1 MVNKLTPHAQKWM
14 FQILLVEKRPDVW
27 LVAGGTLIRPRAT
40 SGERGVA
47 PHRPPGPPAPPGGRV
62 LLRGSGGVADCD
74 SLRLSKGQWSLVCRF
89 PLRIGNQDAATGT
102 AARRAP
108 PLTTKLA
115 AEPPQTPDRTER
127 SRRPFGWPWP
137 LRHSR
142 SGPRG
147 CHAFKGPAPG
157 LSSASPH
164 AFSSLT
170 PRPPS
175 RARLRSVLVSHIG

>member
-1 MVNKLTPHAQKWM
+1 M
-14 FQILLVEKRPDVW
+14 DVSDVISRKEARR
-27 LVAGGTLIRPRAT
+27 VASGGRHIDSAARDERRA
-40 SGERGVA
+40 RGCPA
-47 PHRPPGPPAPPGGRV
+47 PPPPRPPPPPAPPGGRV

-147 CHAFKGPAPG
+147 CHAFKGPGPG

>member
-1 MVNKLTPHAQKWM
+1 M
-14 FQILLVEKRPDVW
+14 DV
-27 LVAGGTLIRPRAT
+27 LDVISRKEARRVASGGRHIDSADERA
-40 SGERGVA
+40 SGVA
-47 PHRPPGPPAPPGGRV
+47 PGPAGRLAGPGARGAPACGGRV

-147 CHAFKGPAPG
+147 CHAFKGPGPG